1 MEARDA
7 AAGALVGSDGE
18 EQAAKKDAAP
28 KEDKPQTKGKM
39 EQLFGFKR
47 EDLTSWPN
55 LVALLN
61 RPTDPASLGIF
72 RCLFGLLMVIDI
84 TQERGL
90 SHLDYKYLD
99 GAPVCRFP
107 LFNFLQPLP
116 LDWMYLVYVV
126 MFLGALGIMLGFFYR
141 LSCLMFISTYWYIF
155 FLDKTT
161 WNNHSYLYGLIGF
174 QLMLMDGNRYWSVDG
189 LRRPSIRN
197 TQVPLWNY
205 TLLRTQIFIVYFIA
219 GIKKLDADW
228 VEGYSMSYLAHHW
241 LFDPFK
247 VILPVEL
254 VSLLVVHG
262 GGLFLDLSAG
272 YLLFFDAT
280 RPYAIFFVSYFHCM
294 NSQLFS
300 IGMFPYAMLA
310 TSPLFCY
317 PDWPRRFFSHFPACL
332 RVVLPLSSPD
342 PQPSSSCVYHEI
354 QSPGAERQETPP
366 VAKPSKLRLKHKL
379 AAIFTI
385 IYIIEQLFLPY
396 SHFITRGYNN
406 WTNGLYGYSWDM
418 MVHSRSHQHVKIT
431 YRDGKTGDVGYLNP
445 GVFTQSRRWKDH
457 GDMLKQY
464 ATCLSHFLPRYN
476 ISDPE
481 IYFDIW
487 VSINER
493 FQQRIFDPRVDV
505 VTADWSP
512 FQPNPWL
519 MPLLVDLSPWRSK
532 FQEIEGSLDNQ
543 TEIVFIA
550 DFPGL
555 HLENFVSEDLGN
567 TSIHVLQGNVNV
579 EIVEEKKNISVQPGE
594 QIKVPAGAYHKV
606 YTVSEVPS
614 CYMYIYVNTT
624 EAALQKNF
632 TKLFEIQERIR
643 NGTETEPLPPELQP
657 LAAADDHEG
666 SEVNATDPIVRLFLK
681 RQRRLK
687 EVKKRREAG
696 ALERLQRFAVKK
708 YYTIRRGFL
717 MTVIA
722 MRNLAVGLPPLEQL
736 TREVAFANMK
746 EPEGETNQDER
757 LKDEIGHGEL

>member
-7 AAGALVGSDGE
+7 TAGALVGSDGE
-18 EQAAKKDAAP
+18 EQSAKKNAAP
-28 KEDKPQTKGKM
+28 KEDKPPTKSKM
-39 EQLFGFKR
+39 EVIFGFKK
-47 EDLTSWPN
+47 EDLSSWHN

-72 RCLFGLLMVIDI
+72 RCLFGLLMAIDI

-126 MFLGALGIMLGFFYR
+126 MFLGALGIMLGCFYR
-141 LSCLMFISTYWYIF
+141 LACLMFISSYWYIF
-155 FLDKTT
+155 FLDKTA

-174 QLMLMDGNRYWSVDG
+174 QLTLMDGNRYWSIDG

-197 TQVPLWNY
+197 AHVPLWNY
-205 TLLRTQIFIVYFIA
+205 TVLRTQIFIVYFIA

-247 VILPVEL
+247 MILPVDL
-254 VSLLVVHG
+254 VSVLVVHG
-262 GGLFLDLSAG
+262 GGLALDLTAG

-280 RPYAIFFVSYFHCM
+280 RPYGFIFVSYFHCM

-300 IGMFPYAMLA
+300 IGMFSYTMLA
-310 TSPLFCY
+310 TSPVFCY
-317 PDWPRRFFSHFPACL
+317 ADWPRRFFGRFPAFL
-332 RVVLPLSSPD
+332 RVILPRISPD
-342 PQPSSSCVYHEI
+342 PQPSTSCVYSET
-354 QSPGAERQETPP
+354 SSSRTEPQETPP
-366 VAKPSKLRLKHKL
+366 GPRASKLRLKHKL
-379 AAIFTI
+379 GAIFTI
-385 IYIIEQLFLPY
+385 LYIMEQFFMPY
-396 SHFITRGYNN
+396 SHFITQGYNN

-431 YRDGKTGDVGYLNP
+431 YKDGNTGEIGYLNP

-464 ATCLSHFLPRYN
+464 ATCLSQLLPRYN
-476 ISDPE
+476 ISEPE

-493 FQQRIFDPRVDV
+493 FQQRIFDPRVDLV
-505 VTADWSP
+505 KAEWSP

-519 MPLLVDLSPWRSK
+519 MPLLVDLSPWRTK
-532 FQEIEGSLDNQ
+532 FQEIESSLDNQ

-567 TSIHVLQGNVNV
+567 TSVHVLQGKVNV
-579 EIVEEKKNISVQPGE
+579 EIVDEKKNYTVLPGE
-594 QIKVPAGAYHKV
+594 KMQVPAGAYHKV
-606 YTVSEVPS
+606 YTVPEGPS

-624 EAALQKNF
+624 ETALQQNF
-632 TKLFEIQERIR
+632 TKLYEIQERIR

-657 LAAADDHEG
+657 LLNADDD
-666 SEVNATDPIVRLFLK
+666 EVNATDPVVQLFLK
-681 RQRRLK
+681 RQRRMK

-696 ALERLQRFAVKK
+696 VLERFERFAVKK

-717 MTVIA
+717 MTAIA

-736 TREVAFANMK
+736 TREVEFATMK
-746 EPEGETNQDER
+746 APPEKDNVDDP
-757 LKDEIGHGEL
+757 LKDEVGHGEL